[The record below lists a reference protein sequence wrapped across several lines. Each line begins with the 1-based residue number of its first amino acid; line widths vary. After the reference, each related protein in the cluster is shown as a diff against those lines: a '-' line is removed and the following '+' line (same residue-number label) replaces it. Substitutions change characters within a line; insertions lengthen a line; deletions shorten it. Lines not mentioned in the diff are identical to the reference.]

1 MGEKF
6 MAFIGCPNCGE
17 QIDTVHIICPRC
29 NAFLKHY
36 SDATIARYLKM
47 GVVALIVAAAS
58 CFIGVRALSNDI
70 GSIVGLISLSIGITA
85 LIPTYAGFSGY
96 KTEMRKRHLA
106 ETDYVAYR
114 GYVEKEKIK
123 RAKEEQRLREYQESL
138 QKQQEE
144 TEMKKYNNYK
154 YKCPMCSSNKIMN
167 ISTAKKVVSTELLG
181 LASNKIGKTYQCDE
195 CKYMW

>member
-1 MGEKF
+1 
-6 MAFIGCPNCGE
+6 MAFIECPNCGE
-17 QIDTVHIICPRC
+17 QMDAVHIICPHC
-29 NAFLKHY
+29 HTSLKHH
-36 SDATIARYLKM
+36 SNAVIARSLKL
-47 GVVALIVAAAS
+47 GVVSLIIAS
-58 CFIGVRALSNDI
+58 VFCFIGVRALSNDI
-70 GSIVGLISLSIGITA
+70 GSIVGIFSLSIGITA
-85 LIPTYAGFSGY
+85 LIPSYAGFSGY

-114 GYVEKEKIK
+114 EYVEKEKIK
-123 RAKEEQRLREYQESL
+123 VREYQESL
-138 QKQQEE
+138 KKQQETQE
-144 TEMKKYNNYK
+144 ATKYNSYR